1 VSASHD
7 EDRLSAETTDAEEAS
22 VVDAEVVDAEQFGE
36 ALGGEPAESA
46 EETDLEQD
54 LSDLIAQARSERDE
68 YLDLAQR
75 TKADFDNYRKR
86 MAAETAA
93 AKVRGRLDVATG
105 VITAIDNLER
115 TMAVEEI
122 DPAVALNGEM
132 PADAPV
138 TLQGVI
144 VAYRDLHSALR
155 SVEVEAFDPAGETF
169 DPNLT
174 RHLCGALRRQPPG
187 TVLEVMQLGY
197 RSGDSHPARPRGGE
211 SVRTKWQKTSTASSG
226 CPRRHPRT
234 R

>member
-1 VSASHD
+1 MSNSHD
-7 EDRLSAETTDAEEAS
+7 EDRLDAETTDAEEAS

-105 VITAIDNLER
+105 VIAAIDNLER

-155 SVEVEAFDPAGETF
+155 SVEVGAFDPAGETF
-169 DPNLT
+169 DPNL
-174 RHLCGALRRQPPG
+174 HEALQAVPSEDSPPG

-197 RSGDSHPARPRGGE
+197 RTGDTVIRPARVVV
-211 SVRTKWQKTSTASSG
+211 SQ
-226 CPRRHPRT
+226 
-234 R
+234 